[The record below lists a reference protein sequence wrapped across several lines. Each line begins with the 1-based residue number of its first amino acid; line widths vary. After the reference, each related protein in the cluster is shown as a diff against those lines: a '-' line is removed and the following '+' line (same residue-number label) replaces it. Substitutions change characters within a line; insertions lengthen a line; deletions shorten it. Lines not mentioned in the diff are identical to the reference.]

1 VRSSRGVGLTLSL
14 MLLCAGS
21 PATAAASAGV
31 RSLQQPPQARHQQ
44 IAGAAQEEPR
54 PERQRAV
61 GGRRQGRGQV
71 GLVLESISPPDA
83 VPTSRITLAGYV
95 RNETNQPIIGTS
107 IRLSYSARPMASRA
121 EIEQHAEGRGP
132 ALPGQTA
139 RPWLFRQAVAAGAQ
153 KPWRLQ
159 TTSRELGL
167 TGFGVYPLS
176 VEIYDGAGRALAAV
190 RTFITFVPKDYK
202 KRLKPT
208 KVAWVWPLMDV
219 PHRTVGTRFRDDR
232 LATTEFTQGGR
243 LSGLVA
249 AAGTTKTPLTWSID
263 PALLD
268 DARTMTK
275 PYTVLEPGAVAA
287 GSVDSVERPDSDAAA
302 RWLADLKAA
311 AAGDTYFTTPYA
323 DPDVVALVRQR
334 RSSDLKHAY
343 SPAVQQV
350 ARDILGRPPE
360 PIAWP
365 PEGAA
370 GQDSLGQLS
379 RNLEQVNPN
388 GGQTFLLSSNVLRG
402 TAQTYTPSAAVQTV
416 QGGNYVVAGDQTISS
431 VIGADTRA
439 PGAAV
444 LAEQRFLAE
453 TAMITAEQP
462 NLQRTLLV
470 VPPRRWNPS
479 QRFAERLLSGT
490 AAARWL
496 QPVTL
501 RDVTAAATRERVFA
515 GYPAEYQSHELSAGY
530 VRSVRRIQTQA
541 LRFSRV
547 FQPPLTGYQEGTLRA
562 ESSAWRGRRGAAR
575 GRAAR
580 AALAN
585 ELENDMKKVHF
596 VLNKQDR
603 GPSLAGEIGQVPVT
617 IANEMPGHSI
627 TVYLQVKS
635 KYPAKLQIGGDAPT
649 EVTIDPEKK
658 VTVQI
663 PMKATANG
671 KTEVTLSLLSE
682 NGKPLG
688 VVRVIRVNATGF
700 GQTAILI
707 TGGALVV
714 LFLAVGARMIRARR
728 RNGRDEAENSHGHGT
743 AGGGA
748 AAGGSNVGATAT
760 TSRN

>member
-1 VRSSRGVGLTLSL
+1 LSRGVGLALTL
-14 MLLCAGS
+14 MLLCGGTPATTA
-21 PATAAASAGV
+21 ATAAASGG
-31 RSLQQPPQARHQQ
+31 RSPQQPVDA
-44 IAGAAQEEPR
+44 
-54 PERQRAV
+54 RQR
-61 GGRRQGRGQV
+61 QGSGQV
-71 GLVLESISPPDA
+71 RLVLESISPPA
-83 VPTSRITLAGYV
+83 ATPTSKIMLTGYLQ
-95 RNETNQPIIGTS
+95 NETGQPIAPGVS
-107 IRLSYSARPMASRA
+107 LRLRYSARPLAGRT
-121 EIEQHAEGRGP
+121 ELEQHAEARGP
-132 ALPGQTA
+132 VLPGQTA
-139 RPWLFRQAVAAGAQ
+139 RPQLFRQAVAAGAQ
-153 KPWRLQ
+153 QSWRMQ

-176 VEIYDGAGRALAAV
+176 IEAYDGTGRGLAAV
-190 RTFITFVPKDYK
+190 RTFLTFVPKDYK
-202 KRLKPT
+202 KLLKPT
-208 KVAWVWPLMDV
+208 KVAWVWPLVDV

-232 LATTEFTQGGR
+232 LAAEFAQGGR

-249 AAGTTKTPLTWSID
+249 AAHTSKTPLTWSID

-275 PYTVLEPGAVAA
+275 AYSVLKPGAVAD
-287 GSVDSVERPDSDAAA
+287 GSVAAVEKPESDVAA

-311 AAGDTYFTTPYA
+311 AAGDPYFTTPYA
-323 DPDVVALVRQR
+323 DPDVVAMVRQR
-334 RSSDLKHAY
+334 RISDLKYAY
-343 SPAVQQV
+343 SPKVQQV
-350 ARDILGRPPE
+350 GPDTLGRPPE

-379 RNLEQVNPN
+379 RNLEQVNRN
-388 GGQTFLLSSNVLRG
+388 GSQIFLLSSNVLRG
-402 TAQTYTPSAAVQTV
+402 TSQTYTPSAAVRTI
-416 QGGNYVVAGDQTISS
+416 QGGNYFVAADQTISS
-431 VIGADTRA
+431 VIGADTRS

-479 QRFAERLLSGT
+479 QRFAERLLSDT
-490 AAARWL
+490 ATARWL

-501 RDVTAAATRERVFA
+501 RDVTAAATKERVFP

-530 VRSVRRIQTQA
+530 LRSVRRIQTRA
-541 LRFSRV
+541 LRFSGI
-547 FQPPLTGYQEGTLRA
+547 FQPPLTGYEEGTLRA
-562 ESSAWRGRRGAAR
+562 LSSAWRGRRGAAR

-585 ELENDMKKVHF
+585 DLADDMKKVHF
-596 VLNKQDR
+596 VLNKDDH

-617 IANEMPGHSI
+617 IANDMAGRSI
-627 TVYLQVKS
+627 TVYLEVRS
-635 KYPAKLQIGGDAPT
+635 KYPAKLQIGGDGPT
-649 EVTIDPEKK
+649 KVTIDPEKK

-671 KTEVTLSLLSE
+671 KTDVELSLLSE
-682 NGKPLG
+682 NRKPLRIDG
-688 VVRVIRVNATGF
+688 EIRVNATGF

-714 LFLAVGARMIRARR
+714 LFLGVGTRMIRARR
-728 RNGRDEAENSHGHGT
+728 RNGRNGAENSHGHGT
-743 AGGGA
+743 AGSGA
-748 AAGGSNVGATAT
+748 AADGSNAGATPT
-760 TSRN
+760 TTRN

>member
-1 VRSSRGVGLTLSL
+1 VRLSRGVGLALTL

-21 PATAAASAGV
+21 PATAAAGGRPASWA
-31 RSLQQPPQARHQQ
+31 P
-44 IAGAAQEEPR
+44 AAQEEPR
-54 PERQRAV
+54 PGRQQES
-61 GGRRQGRGQV
+61 GGGRQGRGQV

-83 VPTSRITLAGYV
+83 APTSKITLAGYV
-95 RNETNQPIIGTS
+95 KNGTNQPITGMS
-107 IRLSYSARPMASRA
+107 VRLRYSARPMASRA
-121 EIEQHAEGRGP
+121 ELEQHAEGRGP
-132 ALPGQTA
+132 ALPGQIL
-139 RPWLFRQAVAAGAQ
+139 RPWQFRRAVAAGAEET
-153 KPWRLQ
+153 WRLQ

-176 VEIYDGAGRALAAV
+176 IETYDSAGRALAAV
-190 RTFITFVPKDYK
+190 RTFITFVPKDYQK
-202 KRLKPT
+202 QLKPT
-208 KVAWVWPLMDV
+208 KVAWVWPLVDV

-232 LATTEFTQGGR
+232 LATEFAQGGR

-249 AAGTTKTPLTWSID
+249 AARTTKTPLTWSID

-275 PYTVLEPGAVAA
+275 PYSVLERGAVAA
-287 GSVDSVERPDSDAAA
+287 GSVDSVERPENEAAA
-302 RWLADLKAA
+302 QWLTDLKAA

-334 RSSDLKHAY
+334 RTGDLKYAY

-350 ARDILGRPPE
+350 ARDVLGRPPE

-379 RNLEQVNPN
+379 RNLEQVNPT
-388 GGQTFLLSSNVLRG
+388 GSQIFLLSSNVLRG
-402 TAQTYTPSAAVQTV
+402 TAQTYTPSAAIRTT
-416 QGGNYVVAGDQTISS
+416 QGGNYAVAGDQTISS
-431 VIGADTRA
+431 VIGADTQA

-470 VPPRRWNPS
+470 VPPRRWDPS

-490 AAARWL
+490 ATARWL

-515 GYPAEYQSHELSAGY
+515 GYPPEYQSHELSAGY
-530 VRSVRRIQTQA
+530 IRSVRRIQSQA
-541 LRFSRV
+541 LRFSKV

-562 ESSAWRGRRGAAR
+562 TSSAWRGRRGAAR

-596 VLNKQDR
+596 VLNKDDR
-603 GPSLAGEIGQVPVT
+603 GPSLAGEIAQVPVT
-617 IANEMPGHSI
+617 IANDMPGHSI
-627 TVYLQVKS
+627 TVYLEVTS
-635 KYPAKLQIGGDAPT
+635 AYPAKLQIGGDGPT

-671 KTEVTLSLLSE
+671 KTDVRLSLLSE
-682 NGKPLG
+682 SGKPLG

-700 GQTAILI
+700 AGTAILI
-707 TGGALVV
+707 TGGALVI
-714 LFLAVGARMIRARR
+714 LFLGVGARMVRARR
-728 RNGRDEAENSHGHGT
+728 RNGRDGAENSHGHGT

-748 AAGGSNVGATAT
+748 AAGGSSVGATAT